1 MRFQIES
8 DFAKHVKG
16 PELERVYLL
25 HGTQPYLIAN
35 YEKLLV
41 KKALG
46 GEFNDFNLHRFE
58 GDSLDLQAF
67 YDAVE
72 SLPFFSEGRCVTL
85 DLDPDKLD
93 AGQLDEL
100 CGVLADPP
108 RTTTVVITVKNPPA
122 KREKL
127 AKLVKACDGAGCV
140 VELGSRRS
148 SDTLRFLRDRAQKNG
163 CELESAVASYMVERC
178 TDDLQL
184 LATELDKLCAYVGG
198 GRIERA
204 DVDAVVTT
212 VLQAKVFDLS
222 KAILRGR
229 FDAAMELVD
238 QLIYLREP
246 AGKVLAVLSGAFC
259 DLYRGFA
266 ARQANV
272 PAERAA
278 AELGYAKNRTFAI
291 KNAMSDSGGY
301 TAGQL
306 GKMLTLLA
314 DADMRL
320 KSTGGDDRV
329 VLEETITKLF
339 LLTGKRAG

>member
-1 MRFQIES
+1 MES
-8 DFAKHVKG
+8 DFAKHVKS
-16 PELERVYLL
+16 PQLERVYLL
-25 HGTQPYLIAN
+25 CGTQPYLIAN

-127 AKLVKACDGAGCV
+127 ARLVKACDGAGCV

-163 CELESAVASYMVERC
+163 CELESPVASYMVERC

-184 LATELDKLCAYVGG
+184 LSCELDKLCAYVGG

-246 AGKVLAVLSGAFC
+246 AGKVL
-259 DLYRGFA
+259 
-266 ARQANV
+266 
-272 PAERAA
+272 AERAA

>member
-1 MRFQIES
+1 MRFQMES

-184 LATELDKLCAYVGG
+184 LATELDKLCAYPSGTPRRPAG
-198 GRIERA
+198 GRSRA
-204 DVDAVVTT
+204 RRASSPGA
-212 VLQAKVFDLS
+212 LR
-222 KAILRGR
+222 RGR
-229 FDAAMELVD
+229 RTSRRSARRRSSAMPKTAPS
-238 QLIYLREP
+238 R
-246 AGKVLAVLSGAFC
+246 S
-259 DLYRGFA
+259 
-266 ARQANV
+266 
-272 PAERAA
+272 
-278 AELGYAKNRTFAI
+278 RT
-291 KNAMSDSGGY
+291 
-301 TAGQL
+301 
-306 GKMLTLLA
+306 
-314 DADMRL
+314 R
-320 KSTGGDDRV
+320 
-329 VLEETITKLF
+329 
-339 LLTGKRAG
+339 

>member
-1 MRFQIES
+1 MRFQMES

-85 DLDPDKLD
+85 DIDPDKLD

-222 KAILRGR
+222 KAILRGGSTR
-229 FDAAMELVD
+229 RWSWSTSSSTCGSPRVRCWRCCRGRSATSTAA
-238 QLIYLREP
+238 LR
-246 AGKVLAVLSGAFC
+246 
-259 DLYRGFA
+259 RGRRTSRRS
-266 ARQANV
+266 ARRRSSAM
-272 PAERAA
+272 PKTAPSRS
-278 AELGYAKNRTFAI
+278 RT
-291 KNAMSDSGGY
+291 
-301 TAGQL
+301 
-306 GKMLTLLA
+306 
-314 DADMRL
+314 R
-320 KSTGGDDRV
+320 
-329 VLEETITKLF
+329 
-339 LLTGKRAG
+339 